1 MHLNGRSV
9 AMRNL
14 EVFEEIVRIKKLNL
28 ETLSKVVIL
37 KIGSSLENEA
47 DHETLHEIVLTL
59 NAVNKKLNKVVS

>member
-1 MHLNGRSV
+1 
-9 AMRNL
+9 MRNL